1 MFKIVSFFNYFPTSF
16 TIRIPKLLLVNQNLS
31 NQTYKQ
37 LKAKAV
43 VKQHSALQRSKI
55 ESIATPQAAHQS
67 TTL

>member
-31 NQTYKQ
+31 KTYKQ